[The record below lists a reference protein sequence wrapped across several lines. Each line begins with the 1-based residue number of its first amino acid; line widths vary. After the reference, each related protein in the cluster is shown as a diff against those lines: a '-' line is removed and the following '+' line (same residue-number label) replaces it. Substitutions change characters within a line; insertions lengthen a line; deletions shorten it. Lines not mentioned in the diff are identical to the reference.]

1 MLQTPSRDE
10 NPAVSSLT
18 LLDKSF
24 HYHMR
29 ENLTY
34 KEKYTMQE
42 ETMQFT
48 SKLSMLHPNAEKLC
62 SSLLPHRL
70 SQIKASEN
78 SIRDVLIPLNLEI
91 ICAQMTKTRL
101 FAACG
106 GRDHVADLDLV
117 VGDHHAVK

>member
-1 MLQTPSRDE
+1 MTLLGSIGLQSPSRDE
-10 NPAVSSLT
+10 NPATASSLT

-48 SKLSMLHPNAEKLC
+48 SKLESV
-62 SSLLPHRL
+62 
-70 SQIKASEN
+70 QI
-78 SIRDVLIPLNLEI
+78 
-91 ICAQMTKTRL
+91 
-101 FAACG
+101 
-106 GRDHVADLDLV
+106 
-117 VGDHHAVK
+117 

>member
-10 NPAVSSLT
+10 NPAAASSLT

-42 ETMQFT
+42 ETIQFT
-48 SKLSMLHPNAEKLC
+48 RQAFHAP
-62 SSLLPHRL
+62 SLMPRGSALRCYH
-70 SQIKASEN
+70 IASRK
-78 SIRDVLIPLNLEI
+78 SRP
-91 ICAQMTKTRL
+91 
-101 FAACG
+101 
-106 GRDHVADLDLV
+106 
-117 VGDHHAVK
+117 VKRAFETG